1 MKNNG
6 RVQGSKEWA
15 KPIVV
20 YPDCVY
26 IHKNIKEIEDSEGN
40 TMYEYNEIVYDHD
53 EYIMVLQEQVTSL
66 QKAMVTMFE
75 GGKLT

>member
-6 RVQGSKEWA
+6 KVTGSKEWA

-40 TMYEYNEIVYDHD
+40 TIYEYDEIVYDHD

>member
-6 RVQGSKEWA
+6 KVQGSKEWA

-26 IHKNIKEIEDSEGN
+26 IHKNIKEIEDSYGN
-40 TMYEYNEIVYDHD
+40 TMYEYDEIVYDHE

-66 QKAMVTMFE
+66 QKTLVMMFE
-75 GGKLT
+75 KGELT